1 MANKVVWAANA
12 VILLYFFLLNCT
24 YFALLVISIWN
35 AVRHQRRL
43 PYSYVER
50 ILQSLRTPPVSVLV
64 PAFNEEKHIVQSV
77 HSLLK
82 LRYPALEVIVINDG
96 STDRTLELLREAFTL
111 RPANLVYVP
120 QLQAKPPRMIYLSA
134 ADPRLVVCDKPNGG
148 KSDAL
153 NVGINLSRSPYFCA
167 VDADA
172 VLEPDALLRLIRP
185 IVEDSHVVASG
196 GIVRVANGS
205 VIREGQIVEVRLPR
219 TVLEILQVVEYLRG
233 FLFGRA
239 GWSAGNSLLIIS
251 GAFGL
256 FQKQLVLDAGGYR
269 ADTVGEDMELV
280 VRLHRR
286 CLEKKMPYR
295 VVFVPDPV
303 CWSEVPATA
312 NSLRRQRKR
321 WQKGLL
327 EVILLHQRILFRPR
341 YGRIG
346 MISFPHQVI
355 MELLGPVVELSALL
369 LVPLAWLLHVF
380 SYAFFVYFFCFGLLF
395 GTLLSM
401 GAVLIEEITYRRYN
415 QIGDVVRL
423 IGFAIFEHLGYR
435 QLTQIWRMQGLW
447 DYLRGRR
454 AWESARR
461 VGFATR

>member
-1 MANKVVWAANA
+1 MANQLVWAAN
-12 VILLYFFLLNCT
+12 VIILLYFILLNST
-24 YFALLVISIWN
+24 YLALLVVSIWN

-64 PAFNEEKHIVQSV
+64 PAYNEEKTIVQSV

-82 LRYPALEVIVINDG
+82 LRYAALEVIVVNDG
-96 STDRTLELLREAFTL
+96 STDGTLEVLRKAFAL
-111 RPANLVYVP
+111 RPADIVYVP
-120 QLQAKPPRMIYLSA
+120 QLPAKPPRMIYLSA
-134 ADPRLVVCDKPNGG
+134 DDPRLVVCDKPNGG

-172 VLEPDALLRLIRP
+172 VLEPDALLRLMRP
-185 IVEDSHVVASG
+185 IVEDPGVIASG

-205 VIREGQIVEVRLPR
+205 VIREGQIAEVRLPHS
-219 TVLEILQVVEYLRG
+219 VLEILQVVEYLRG

-256 FQKQLVLDAGGYR
+256 FQKQLVLEAGGYR
-269 ADTVGEDMELV
+269 TDTVGEDMELV

-286 CLEKKMPYR
+286 CQERKIAYG

-303 CWSEVPATA
+303 CWSEVPSSAS
-312 NSLRRQRKR
+312 SLRRQRKR

-327 EVILLHQRILFRPR
+327 EVVLLHHDILFRPR

-346 MISFPHQVI
+346 MISFPHQAI

-369 LVPLAWLLHVF
+369 LVPLAWFLEVL
-380 SYAFFVYFFCFGLLF
+380 SYAFFLYFFCFGLLF
-395 GTLLSM
+395 GALLSM

-415 QIGDVVRL
+415 HIGDVARL
-423 IGFAIFEHLGYR
+423 IGFAILEHLGYR
-435 QLTQIWRMQGLW
+435 QLTQIWRLEGIW
-447 DYLRGRR
+447 DYLHGRR
-454 AWESARR
+454 AWESVRR

>member
-1 MANKVVWAANA
+1 MANQLVWAAN
-12 VILLYFFLLNCT
+12 VIILLYFVLLNST
-24 YFALLVISIWN
+24 YLALLVISIWN

-64 PAFNEEKHIVQSV
+64 PAYNEEKTIVQSV

-82 LRYPALEVIVINDG
+82 LRYPALEVIVVNDG
-96 STDRTLELLREAFTL
+96 SSDGTLEVLRKAFAL
-111 RPANLVYVP
+111 RPADIVYVP
-120 QLQAKPPRMIYLSA
+120 QLAAKPPRMIYLSA
-134 ADPRLVVCDKPNGG
+134 TDPRLVVCDKPNGG

-185 IVEDSHVVASG
+185 IVEDPGVIASG

-205 VIREGQIVEVRLPR
+205 VIREGQIAEVRLPR
-219 TVLEILQVVEYLRG
+219 SVLEILQVVEYLRG

-256 FQKQLVLDAGGYR
+256 FQKQLVLEAGGYR
-269 ADTVGEDMELV
+269 TDTVGEDMELV

-286 CLEKKMPYR
+286 CQERKIAYR

-303 CWSEVPATA
+303 CWSEVPSSAS
-312 NSLRRQRKR
+312 SLRRQRKR

-327 EVILLHQRILFRPR
+327 EVVLLHQDILFQPR

-346 MISFPHQVI
+346 MISFPHQAI

-369 LVPLAWLLHVF
+369 LVPLAWFLEVL
-380 SYAFFVYFFCFGLLF
+380 SYAFFLYFFCFGLLF
-395 GTLLSM
+395 GALLSM

-415 QIGDVVRL
+415 HIGDVARL
-423 IGFAIFEHLGYR
+423 IGFAILEHLGYR
-435 QLTQIWRMQGLW
+435 QLTQIWRLEGMW
-447 DYLRGRR
+447 DYWRGRR
-454 AWESARR
+454 AWESVRR